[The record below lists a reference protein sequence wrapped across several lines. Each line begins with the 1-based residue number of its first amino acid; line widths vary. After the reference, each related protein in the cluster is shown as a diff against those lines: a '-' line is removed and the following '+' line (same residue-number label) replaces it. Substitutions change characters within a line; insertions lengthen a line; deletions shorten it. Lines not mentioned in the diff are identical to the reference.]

1 MVGVLS
7 QIQES
12 VFWIN
17 LVVMASAVAT
27 NVWRARKTP
36 SVRQW
41 HWWTVAFLATGYCVS
56 YALFLTG
63 VWTRLQW
70 SEVMIVP
77 SMASI
82 FILWTIPPLFD
93 VDEDIGGGD
102 D

>member
-1 MVGVLS
+1 MLGLLS
-7 QIQES
+7 RIQES

-17 LVVMASAVAT
+17 LVVMGSAVAT
-27 NVWRARKTP
+27 NVWRALKTP

-56 YALFLTG
+56 YVMFLTG

-77 SMASI
+77 SMVSI

-93 VDEDIGGGD
+93 EDIGGGD